1 MRLKRNTTSKLFV
14 GITKKKIRFIIHT
27 EFFDAKNIFSHLFI
41 HNIKHKPNTVQDLSI
56 QMKISLKKQI
66 LDNSGNHQIHQ
77 ILRITIKNGK
87 TEYRG
92 CKYAKNEVLL
102 QPGWISDAFEFRE
115 PEYYKIVKTVTRDE
129 ES

>member
-1 MRLKRNTTSKLFV
+1 MRAFKEKYNKQV
-14 GITKKKIRFIIHT
+14 ICWYYKEKIRFIIHT

-92 CKYAKNEVLL
+92 RIYAKNEVVIE
-102 QPGWISDAFEFRE
+102 PGCISNYFELRE
-115 PEYYKIVKTVTRDE
+115 P
-129 ES
+129 